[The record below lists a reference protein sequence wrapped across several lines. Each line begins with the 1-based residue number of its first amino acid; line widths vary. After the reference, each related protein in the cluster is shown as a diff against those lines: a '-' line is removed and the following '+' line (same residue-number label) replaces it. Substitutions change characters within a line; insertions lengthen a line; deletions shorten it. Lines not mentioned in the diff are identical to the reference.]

1 MLFCCLV
8 VWLFSCLVE
17 CKKFQPRQRDFS
29 LFTKNHVVWSSCCL
43 VVLLVARS
51 PQTASARF
59 FTLHFS
65 LFTFHSSLFTFHS
78 TSTAQAILHSSF
90 FNLHFN
96 RRCDVLQVGL
106 ALPVVEGG
114 FLETVI
120 VVPESEELV
129 DILRFGRLH
138 LLLGSVEVGY

>member
-1 MLFCCLV
+1 MLFSCFV
-8 VWLFSCLVE
+8 VLLFSCLVE
-17 CKKFQPRQRDFS
+17 CKKFQLRQRDFS

-43 VVLLVARS
+43 VVWLSARS
-51 PQTASARF
+51 SNCVSAIF
-59 FTLHFS
+59 HF
-65 LFTFHSSLFTFHS
+65 SLFTFHS

>member
-8 VWLFSCLVE
+8 VLLFSCFVD
-17 CKKFQPRQRDFS
+17 CKK
-29 LFTKNHVVWSSCCL
+29 
-43 VVLLVARS
+43 S
-51 PQTASARF
+51 PNRVSAI
-59 FTLHFS
+59 
-65 LFTFHSSLFTFHS
+65 FHSSLFTFHFS
-78 TSTAQAILHSSF
+78 LHLNIASHSSF

-96 RRCDVLQVGL
+96 RRCDVLQVSL

-129 DILRFGRLH
+129 DILRFG
-138 LLLGSVEVGY
+138 

>member
-1 MLFCCLV
+1 MRNPFE
-8 VWLFSCLVE
+8 VWIYS
-17 CKKFQPRQRDFS
+17 
-29 LFTKNHVVWSSCCL
+29 VVWSSCCL

-65 LFTFHSSLFTFHS
+65 LFTFHSSLFTLHFSLFTFHS
-78 TSTAQAILHSSF
+78 ISTAQAILHSSF

-138 LLLGSVEVGY
+138 ILLGSVEVGY